1 MSKSTEKLKLFEYEP
16 EKDGKQ
22 TFNITN
28 ALNEN
33 WDKIESFYKSFLNAV
48 KSVTVSGAKLSVTN
62 NNDDKTDFFV
72 GNVKYREYGETIMI
86 TPQISD
92 NLGYKEE

>member
-16 EKDGKQ
+16 EKDGKR

-33 WDKIESFYKSFLNAV
+33 WNKIESFYKSFLNAV
-48 KSVTVSGAKLSVTN
+48 KSVTVSGAKLSVTS